1 MGRAR
6 KFPGLLLNGSFAQ
19 CECTETHFQHRLP
32 GIPALSFETTPKLVA
47 PPLVLPWKHPP
58 RKPLF
63 LPPWCTSNISG
74 APSGYCHPLASL
86 LYLPGHGQSPHM
98 VFCLFL
104 TSPWVRSSFQYL
116 TLPVEPRTLTQF
128 SSNSD
133 PLLYARCHAG
143 HEEIKDRAC
152 SLLLRNWQLN
162 GISAFSEMDHAS
174 RSHHWEGRAT
184 SAPLLTP
191 LQIDTA
197 HPPYSS
203 LPKWSKKWVEHDSAH
218 TINLHG
224 VEQASLC
231 EHHFIIKVSLSGG
244 GRQCEISFT
253 TLASHILF
261 LH

>member
-1 MGRAR
+1 MHWHTFSAQAAR
-6 KFPGLLLNGSFAQ
+6 YPCAIFWDNPQTCSSPTYAAL
-19 CECTETHFQHRLP
+19 ETP
-32 GIPALSFETTPKLVA
+32 SPETSVPA
-47 PPLVLPWKHPP
+47 
-58 RKPLF
+58 
-63 LPPWCTSNISG
+63 PWCISNISG

-86 LYLPGHGQSPHM
+86 LYLPGHGQSPYM

-104 TSPWVRSSFQYL
+104 ISPWVRSSFQHL
-116 TLPVEPRTLTQF
+116 TVPLEPRTLTQF
-128 SSNSD
+128 SSNID
-133 PLLYARCHAG
+133 PLLCARCHAG

-174 RSHHWEGRAT
+174 PSHNWEGRAT
-184 SAPLLTP
+184 SAPLPTP

-197 HPPYSS
+197 HPPYFS
-203 LPKWSKKWVEHDSAH
+203 LPKWSTIHSSTH

-231 EHHFIIKVSLSGG
+231 ERHFIIKVSLSGG

-253 TLASHILF
+253 TLASHIFFTLDF
-261 LH
+261 QVQWSK

>member
-1 MGRAR
+1 MHWHSFSAQAAR
-6 KFPGLLLNGSFAQ
+6 YPCAIFWDNSQTCSSPTCATL
-19 CECTETHFQHRLP
+19 ETP
-32 GIPALSFETTPKLVA
+32 SPEITVPA
-47 PPLVLPWKHPP
+47 
-58 RKPLF
+58 
-63 LPPWCTSNISG
+63 PWCTSNISG

-86 LYLPGHGQSPHM
+86 LYLPGHGQSPYM

-128 SSNSD
+128 SSNND
-133 PLLYARCHAG
+133 PLLCARCHAG
-143 HEEIKDRAC
+143 HEIKDRAC

-174 RSHHWEGRAT
+174 RSHDWEGRAT

-218 TINLHG
+218 TVNLHG
-224 VEQASLC
+224 VD
-231 EHHFIIKVSLSGG
+231 
-244 GRQCEISFT
+244 
-253 TLASHILF
+253 
-261 LH
+261 